1 MWSIIHRE
9 LLEQARRPYGMLLRL
24 AGGGVLIAALG
35 VGWRLAAVQRQNDGR
50 GLFTLLNHLVIAMIW
65 LLAPVLTA
73 DCISRERREGTLG
86 LLFLTPL
93 SSLDVV
99 IGKVFAHAFRA
110 FTVVWVAIPVLT
122 VPIVLGGLTGWD
134 VLRMLLLHLSV
145 LGLSLAAGLLASS
158 VAESWVRARLL
169 AFGLAVASGVGFA
182 AIYTAFAA
190 MANWRLLQRMVPNA
204 TFAGAW
210 MGQLW
215 GWRQRLLLH
224 GGSGSW
230 SRASFWEPIA
240 GNPGNAQSVGVALRV
255 LGLSLILVALGIA
268 VAAFSVRR
276 SWQPLRL
283 PQRRRG
289 PAVVDRSSNLVAL
302 KARWLQRARALDRS
316 PVRWLLTRTGT
327 QRGFALGWLA
337 LVVAWVSG
345 WMGQGADRENV
356 LLVLL
361 AGSGLVGSFSFHTER
376 EQGGLELLLVTP
388 LSPQALIQGRM
399 AVLIRQFAPASAAA
413 IACFV
418 WRDFDF
424 ALRHGALGWGMSFG
438 PFILWA
444 WTLWASMTL
453 GIFVS
458 VGAGGR
464 GVRQALAAMLPP
476 GFFVGLLGLFEF
488 ALGKGAWGLA
498 MFFVLV
504 FALMGVG
511 GWILLRLAERRL
523 RDRVFLRG

>member
-9 LLEQARRPYGMLLRL
+9 LLEQARRPFGMLLRL

-50 GLFTLLNHLVIAMIW
+50 GLFTLLNHVVIAMIW

-99 IGKVFAHAFRA
+99 IGKAFAHAFRA

-134 VLRMLLLHLSV
+134 VLRMLLLHVSV

-158 VAESWVRARLL
+158 LAESWLRARLL
-169 AFGLAVASGVGFA
+169 AFALAVGAGIGFA
-182 AIYTAFAA
+182 GIYSAFAA
-190 MANWRLLQRMVPNA
+190 MANWKLLQRMVPGT

-215 GWRQRLLLH
+215 GWGQRLLLH
-224 GGSGSW
+224 SGDV
-230 SRASFWEPIA
+230 SRSGVSFWAPIA
-240 GNPGNAQSVGVALRV
+240 GNPGNAHSTGVAFQV
-255 LGLSLILVALGIA
+255 LGLSLILVILGIA

-276 SWQPLRL
+276 SWQPLKL
-283 PQRRRG
+283 SWLRRG
-289 PAVVDRSSNLVAL
+289 DAASNGAVDLGAVQG
-302 KARWLQRARALDRS
+302 RWLKRARRLDRS
-316 PVRWLLTRTGT
+316 PVRWLLTRSGT

-337 LVVAWVSG
+337 MVVAWWGG
-345 WMGQGADRENV
+345 WTGQGAGIENV

-361 AGSGLVGSFSFHTER
+361 GGAGLAASSSFHTER

-388 LSPQALIQGRM
+388 LPPRELIQGRM
-399 AVLIRQFAPASAAA
+399 AVLIRQFAPASAAV
-413 IACFV
+413 IV
-418 WRDFDF
+418 GLLWREF
-424 ALRHGALGWGMSFG
+424 ANPHRILAWALGFGVVSVFLSAMWGTM
-438 PFILWA
+438 A
-444 WTLWASMTL
+444 L
-453 GIFVS
+453 GVLVS
-458 VGAGGR
+458 VGAGGK
-464 GVRQALAAMLPP
+464 GVRQGFAALFPP
-476 GFFVGLLGLFEF
+476 IFFIGLLGILNL
-488 ALGKGAWGLA
+488 ADHTGTWGLPLR
-498 MFFVLV
+498 MVLV
-504 FALMGVG
+504 ITLMGVG
-511 GWILLRLAERRL
+511 GWILLGIAERRL
-523 RDRVFLRG
+523 RDRAYLRG